1 MNPDISTITEENPGS
16 GLEAICQNR
25 TLIIDKYKGDQSPD
39 DLSEEPD
46 NLFKE
51 ATKMEDVFKH
61 YRPAVNVAFKD
72 AGGNDHN
79 ETLKFDKLKDFEAD
93 GGEGNLVMNSE
104 FLSSI
109 KQKIDLNSKVL
120 DKLRGNKKLQTIIN
134 DPDAKKELI
143 TMLEGMIK
151 ELKQSNE

>member
-1 MNPDISTITEENPGS
+1 MNPDISKITEENPGS

-25 TLIIDKYKGDQSPD
+25 TLIIDKFKGDQSLD

-51 ATKMEDVFKH
+51 ATKMEDVFKY

-79 ETLKFDKLKDFEAD
+79 ETLKFEKLKDFEAD
-93 GGEGNLVMNSE
+93 GGEGNLVTNSE

-120 DKLRGNKKLQTIIN
+120 DKLRSNKKLQTIIN
-134 DPDAKKELI
+134 NPDAKKELI